1 MRLPTIVLALVMCAA
16 SVGVA
21 LLVANIFG
29 AESRGDTASAQPL
42 PTLVVTGVKVSTAV
56 PQMPTAAP
64 TLASTVVPTTV
75 APTRKPAPTLKPA
88 PTRKPAPIATSNP
101 TVEPSAT
108 TTSNP
113 TVEPSATAQVT
124 YIEYTVKRG
133 DSLLQIARTYN
144 VTAEAIL
151 ALNAIPNSDSLTIGQ
166 VLRIPRAE

>member
-88 PTRKPAPIATSNP
+88 PIATSNP

>member
-64 TLASTVVPTTV
+64 TLASTMVPTTV
-75 APTRKPAPTLKPA
+75 APTRKPAPTL
-88 PTRKPAPIATSNP
+88 KPAPIATSNP